1 MGFNAEQVHTS
12 VTAIFTDP
20 AGAAKAIIDLKNCGL
35 DMEQLSVVWKD
46 KHTEENIAW
55 FNTHGEQISHDG
67 KKDFLGGNL
76 ASIAFL
82 AIPGIGPVVVAG
94 PVAGWIISAME
105 GSIFIGGLSA
115 LGAGL
120 VTLGVPR
127 RTVFKYE
134 IAIKAGRLV
143 LITLGTDE
151 DAQIARRALEKT
163 TAEEVYTHEMPP
175 EPARVA

>member
-1 MGFNAEQVHTS
+1 MGFNTEEVHNS

-20 AGAAKAIIDLKNCGL
+20 AGAEKAIVDLKNCGL
-35 DMEQLSVVWKD
+35 NMEQLSVVWKD
-46 KHTEENIAW
+46 KHTEGNVAW
-55 FNTHGEQISHDG
+55 FNTRGEQISHDR
-67 KKDFLGGNL
+67 KNDFLGGNL

-82 AIPGIGPVVVAG
+82 VIPEIGPVVVAG
-94 PVAGWIISAME
+94 PVAGWIISAIE
-105 GSIFIGGLSA
+105 GAIFIGGMSA

-134 IAIKAGRLV
+134 MAIKAGRLV
-143 LITLGTDE
+143 LITLGNDE
-151 DAQIARRALEKT
+151 DAQIARRTLEKT

>member
-1 MGFNAEQVHTS
+1 
-12 VTAIFTDP
+12 
-20 AGAAKAIIDLKNCGL
+20 
-35 DMEQLSVVWKD
+35 
-46 KHTEENIAW
+46 
-55 FNTHGEQISHDG
+55 
-67 KKDFLGGNL
+67 
-76 ASIAFL
+76 
-82 AIPGIGPVVVAG
+82 
-94 PVAGWIISAME
+94 
-105 GSIFIGGLSA
+105 
-115 LGAGL
+115 L